1 MHRIT
6 NWLAGVLSLLLISS
20 PAAGWACD
28 LSCSLHQS
36 HSNCRTMDED
46 TNKDDSSTSMPGMDM
61 GSDNGANS
69 AVPDTVIVAT
79 QTQSMWMASQQK
91 VVTERF
97 EHATEGRTPTE
108 VMRDHTKGLSSC
120 VHGACT
126 QISVSA
132 SPPSVDHCR
141 PGSLHRVAVRVSSP
155 VNLFISFHSLR
166 AEKPRTRVLVADSL
180 VTALR
185 I

>member
-1 MHRIT
+1 MPRIT

-28 LSCSLHQS
+28 LSCSLQQS
-36 HSNCRTMDED
+36 HSSCRTMDGA
-46 TNKDDSSTSMPGMDM
+46 TNKDDSSRSMPGMDM
-61 GSDNGANS
+61 GSDNGENS
-69 AVPDTVIVAT
+69 EVPDTVIVAA
-79 QTQSMWMASQQK
+79 QTHSMRMAPPQK

-97 EHATEGRTPTE
+97 EHDTKRTTTTD
-108 VMRDHTKGLSSC
+108 VTRGHTKGLSSC
-120 VHGACT
+120 VHGACR

-141 PGSLHRVAVRVSSP
+141 PGSLHRIAVSISNP

-166 AEKPRTRVLVADSL
+166 AGKPLTRVLATDSL